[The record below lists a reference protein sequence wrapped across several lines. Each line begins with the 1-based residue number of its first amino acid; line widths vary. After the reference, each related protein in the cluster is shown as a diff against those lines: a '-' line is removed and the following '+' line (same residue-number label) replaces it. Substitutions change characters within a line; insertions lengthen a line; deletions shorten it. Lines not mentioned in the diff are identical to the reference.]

1 MSLLKVPPQ
10 GFKSARTDDASFSN
24 VSALADASSSVQ
36 SSEQV
41 NNRAPNYSPEVETEK
56 SFQENAKKTIWTERS
71 CVYFDDTAIVESLID
86 KTAWFENSR
95 MLT

>member
-1 MSLLKVPPQ
+1 M
-10 GFKSARTDDASFSN
+10 
-24 VSALADASSSVQ
+24 Q

-41 NNRAPNYSPEVETEK
+41 KNIAQITAQKEK
-56 SFQENAKKTIWTERS
+56 QRNHLKENVKEMIWTERS
-71 CVYFDDTAIVESLID
+71 CVYFETAIVESLID

>member
-1 MSLLKVPPQ
+1 M
-10 GFKSARTDDASFSN
+10 
-24 VSALADASSSVQ
+24 Q

-41 NNRAPNYSPEVETEK
+41 NNIAPNYSPEVETEK
-56 SFQENAKKTIWTERS
+56 PFTGNVKKTIWTERS
-71 CVYFDDTAIVESLID
+71 CVYFDETAIVESLVD